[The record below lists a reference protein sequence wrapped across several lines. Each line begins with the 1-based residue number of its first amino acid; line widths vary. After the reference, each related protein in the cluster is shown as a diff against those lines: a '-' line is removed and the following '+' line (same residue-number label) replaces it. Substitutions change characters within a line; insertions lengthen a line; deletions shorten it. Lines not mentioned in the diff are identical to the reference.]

1 MIFSD
6 SFCKEVKSMWVQKG
20 IEMDESAY
28 LLHTMLKILTAILW
42 FTKGQLISKQN
53 CQAITSSK
61 NKHWISTS
69 KFTISR
75 LIQEDRLCFVLTL
88 K

>member
-42 FTKGQLISKQN
+42 FTNKDEHNSYWYQGWVSKRFDN
-53 CQAITSSK
+53 CLNCPIEK
-61 NKHWISTS
+61 
-69 KFTISR
+69 
-75 LIQEDRLCFVLTL
+75 
-88 K
+88 